1 MRLHKAL
8 FFSLSIFLLGAAAC
22 LAQTQ
27 TPDNSAQGNSSAQ
40 TSSSSQSSSS
50 QSSATQSS
58 SQNDKAQNDKEK
70 ERELEK
76 KEQSQRMLGVVP
88 QFGVTSRQDAAALT
102 SGEKF
107 HLFRKSAFDPVE
119 FGLVGFQAG
128 ISQAEDEFP
137 EYGQGAVG
145 YGKRYGAAFA
155 DEVSSGFFS
164 NYFYPVLLKEDP
176 RYFRL
181 GQGSVMHRIEYSVA
195 QEFICRTDSGKRS
208 FGWSN
213 TLGALTSG
221 GVSNI
226 YYPQSDRGFGLTMS
240 RAGIA
245 MLYGSLGGLVDEF
258 YPDIDRKFIHRHPKN
273 NPQ

>member
-1 MRLHKAL
+1 MRIHKILACSFVL
-8 FFSLSIFLLGAAAC
+8 FLSVTAC
-22 LAQTQ
+22 FAQTQ
-27 TPDNSAQGNSSAQ
+27 TPDNSSSQGNSSAQ
-40 TSSSSQSSSS
+40 
-50 QSSATQSS
+50 ANVP
-58 SQNDKAQNDKEK
+58 QNDQKQTDQEK

-88 QFGVTSRQDAAALT
+88 QFGVTSRHDAPPLT

-107 HLFRKSAFDPVE
+107 HLFTKSAFDPVE
-119 FGLVGFQAG
+119 FGLVGLQAG

-137 EYGQGAVG
+137 EYGQGAAG

-181 GQGSVMHRIEYSVA
+181 GQGSVMHRIKYSVA
-195 QEFICRTDSGKRS
+195 QEFLCRTDSGKRS

-226 YYPQSDRGFGLTMS
+226 YYPQGDRGFGLTMS

-245 MLYGSLGGLVDEF
+245 MLYGSLGGLADEF
-258 YPDIDRKFIHRHPKN
+258 YPDLDRKFIHRHPKN